1 MSLDKL
7 LQKRKPEYIPTPF
20 NFSPSGVFEGNDG
33 SWSTF
38 IIRVGTPA
46 QTFRILISTTGQ
58 ETWIPLVD
66 GCAAFDPLNCGALR
80 GVQDFQNAP
89 SGGFRTNLSSTW
101 ELINLYNLALE
112 DHLDG
117 YAGAGLYGFD
127 TVGLQIQNSG
137 GLTLNHSIVAGIGTK
152 HFMLG
157 IFGLSP
163 GTTNF
168 DDFNDPQ
175 PSFMGSLKNRS
186 LIPSLSFGY
195 HAGASYSNIPASLVL
210 GGYDTSQFDAGKV
223 STVRFN
229 MNDSYTLPVA
239 LQVIQASGTLD
250 GVVTLLPEGIMTT
263 IDSTIPEIWLPVA
276 ACEKFEISF
285 GLQMDN
291 ATGRY
296 LVNDTIHS
304 KLKELN
310 PVITFKLGNQTYG
323 GETLNIVLPYSAFDL
338 QVNYPIY
345 PNATNY
351 FPLRRAMNATQYV
364 IGRAFM
370 QEAYIIV
377 DYERQNF
384 SISQRVSKGT
394 PTFVPILSTSHHAEP
409 SGLDRGSKI
418 GIAVGVVLGSLLLL
432 LGAAVWYWRRR
443 KTPGRTSGQSEVPE
457 EPGEGS
463 GGGETEPKAA
473 ENMTEMSSPGDPV
486 WEFPGSSTLR
496 TEELDSQPVLEIGE
510 REVRQSRAELPGS

>member
-1 MSLDKL
+1 MPLDKV
-7 LQKRKPEYIPTPF
+7 LQKRKPESIPIPF
-20 NFSPSGVFEGNDG
+20 DFSPSGIFEGNDG

-46 QTFRILISTTGQ
+46 QTFRVLISTTGQ

-66 GCAAFDPLNCGALR
+66 GCADFDPSNCGSLR

-89 SGGFRTNLSSTW
+89 SRGFRTNISSTW
-101 ELINLYNLALE
+101 ELVNLYNLALE

-117 YAGAGLYGFD
+117 YTGAGLYGFD

-137 GLTLNHSIVAGIGTK
+137 GLTLNHSIVTGIGTK

-157 IFGLSP
+157 VFGLSP

-175 PSFMGSLKNRS
+175 PSFMVSLKNQS
-186 LIPSLSFGY
+186 LIPSLSYGY
-195 HAGASYSNIPASLVL
+195 HAGASYSNVPASLVL
-210 GGYDTSQFDAGKV
+210 GGYDTSQFDVSKV
-223 STVRFN
+223 SSVRFN

-239 LQVIQASGTLD
+239 LQVIQASGTLN

-263 IDSTIPEIWLPVA
+263 IDSTIPEIWLPIA
-276 ACEKFEISF
+276 ACEKFERSF

-291 ATGRY
+291 STGRY
-296 LVNDTIHS
+296 LVNDTIHA

-310 PVITFKLGNQTYG
+310 PVLTFKLGNQTHG

-351 FPLRRAMNATQYV
+351 FPLRRAMNDTQYV
-364 IGRAFM
+364 IGRTFL

-377 DYERQNF
+377 DYERKNF
-384 SISQRVSKGT
+384 SISQRASKGT
-394 PTFVPILSTSHHAEP
+394 PTYVPILSTSHRAG
-409 SGLDRGSKI
+409 SGGLNRGSKI
-418 GIAVGVVLGSLLLL
+418 GIAIGVALGSLLLL
-432 LGAAVWYWRRR
+432 AGAAVWYWRRSKR
-443 KTPGRTSGQSEVPE
+443 PVRTT
-457 EPGEGS
+457 GELGEHGEAS

-473 ENMTEMSSPGDPV
+473 ENMTEMSSPGAPV
-486 WEFPGSSTLR
+486 WEFPGSSTIR
-496 TEELDSQPVLEIGE
+496 PEELDGQPVLEIGE

>member
-1 MSLDKL
+1 MSPEKAL
-7 LQKRKPEYIPTPF
+7 LRRKPEVIPTPF
-20 NFSPSGVFEGNDG
+20 NFSPSGIFEGNDG

-46 QTFRILISTTGQ
+46 QTFRVLISTSGQ
-58 ETWIPLVD
+58 ETWVPLVD
-66 GCAAFDPLNCGALR
+66 GCADFDPLNCGALR

-117 YAGAGLYGFD
+117 YTGAGLYGFD
-127 TVGLQIQNSG
+127 TVGLQLPNSG
-137 GLTLNHSIVAGIGTK
+137 GITLNHSIVAGIGTK

-157 IFGLSP
+157 IFGIGP

-175 PSFMGSLKNRS
+175 PSFMGSLKNQS
-186 LIPSLSFGY
+186 LIPSLSYSY
-195 HAGASYSNIPASLVL
+195 HAGASYEKTPASLVL
-210 GGYDTSQFDAGKV
+210 GGYDASQFDVSKV

-229 MNDSYTLPVA
+229 TNGSYTLPVA
-239 LQVIQASGTLD
+239 LQVIQASGTLN

-276 ACEKFEISF
+276 ACEKFEKSF
-285 GLQMDN
+285 GLQLDN
-291 ATGRY
+291 STGRY
-296 LVNDTIHS
+296 LVNDTMHM

-323 GETLNIVLPYSAFDL
+323 GETLNIVLPYAAFDL

-351 FPLRRAMNATQYV
+351 FPLRRAMNDSQYV
-364 IGRAFM
+364 IGRTFL
-370 QEAYIIV
+370 QEAYIVV

-384 SISQRVSKGT
+384 SISQRVSQGT
-394 PTFVPILSTSHHAEP
+394 PTYVPILSTSHHAKP
-409 SGLDRGSKI
+409 GGLEKGSKI
-418 GIAVGVVLGSLLLL
+418 GIAIGVVVGSLLLL
-432 LGAAVWYWRRR
+432 AGAAVWYWKR
-443 KTPGRTSGQSEVPE
+443 KQVSMSGQSGGTE
-457 EPGEGS
+457 EPGGTP
-463 GGGETEPKAA
+463 GGEMEVKAA
-473 ENMTEMSSPGDPV
+473 ENMTEMSSPGAPV
-486 WEFPGSSTLR
+486 WEFPGDT
-496 TEELDSQPVLEIGE
+496 TIHPEELDSGPVLEIGD
-510 REVRQSRAELPGS
+510 REVPHSRAELPAS

>member
-1 MSLDKL
+1 MDGYVKNCRSKKYSGNAS
-7 LQKRKPEYIPTPF
+7 QNTSSPF

-46 QTFRILISTTGQ
+46 QTFRVLISTTGQ
-58 ETWIPLVD
+58 ETWTPLVY
-66 GCAAFDPLNCGALR
+66 GCADFDPLNCGALR
-80 GVQDFQNAP
+80 GVQSFQNAP
-89 SGGFRTNLSSTW
+89 SGGFRTNL
-101 ELINLYNLALE
+101 
-112 DHLDG
+112 
-117 YAGAGLYGFD
+117 
-127 TVGLQIQNSG
+127 IQNSG
-137 GLTLNHSIVAGIGTK
+137 GLTLNHSIVAGIGIK

-175 PSFMGSLKNRS
+175 PSFMGSLKTQS

-195 HAGASYSNIPASLVL
+195 HAGASYSNIPASLIL
-210 GGYDTSQFDAGKV
+210 GGHDTSQFDAGKA

-229 MNDSYTLPVA
+229 MNDSYALPVA

-263 IDSTIPEIWLPVA
+263 IDSTIPEIWLPIA
-276 ACEKFEISF
+276 TCEKFERSF
-285 GLQMDN
+285 GLQMNN

-304 KLKELN
+304 KLKERN

-351 FPLRRAMNATQYV
+351 FPLSRAMDATQYV
-364 IGRAFM
+364 IRRTFL
-370 QEAYIIV
+370 QEASV
-377 DYERQNF
+377 
-384 SISQRVSKGT
+384 
-394 PTFVPILSTSHHAEP
+394 
-409 SGLDRGSKI
+409 
-418 GIAVGVVLGSLLLL
+418 
-432 LGAAVWYWRRR
+432 
-443 KTPGRTSGQSEVPE
+443 RTSGQFGVPG
-457 EPGEGS
+457 EPGEAS

-473 ENMTEMSSPGDPV
+473 ENMTEMSSLGDPV
-486 WEFPGSSTLR
+486 WEFPVAARYGRRNLIVSLSWRLEKEKCGSH
-496 TEELDSQPVLEIGE
+496 ELNYLGLERDRGA
-510 REVRQSRAELPGS
+510 RAWS